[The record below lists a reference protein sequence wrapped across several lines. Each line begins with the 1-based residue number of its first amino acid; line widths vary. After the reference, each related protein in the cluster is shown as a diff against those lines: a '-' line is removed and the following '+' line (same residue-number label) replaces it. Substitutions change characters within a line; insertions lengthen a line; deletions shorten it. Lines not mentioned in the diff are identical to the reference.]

1 MAFVVSFDRL
11 VDYDQS
17 RPGITIT
24 IELKLGRSSISVPVK
39 IDTGSTH
46 CLFTRSVGE
55 QLNIDIEA
63 GERLTVST
71 VTGSFLSFGHWVT
84 LVSEGFEFD
93 SMIFFAADDS
103 VGRNVLG
110 RFGWLDRIIVGI
122 NDYDGILYLRSHDE

>member
-84 LVSEGFEFD
+84 SVSEGFEFD